1 MNRRRFASLLLGGLA
16 AAGVVVA
23 ASGCGSDFLTTL
35 NNFVFPE
42 TRPEVVRFPLTQ
54 ADTGG
59 IYGHV
64 EDSGGASISGAVVSF
79 GAARTFTGTEEGTV
93 KVADAQNKP
102 YTLPTGDFVL
112 LGIPPNTPTTV
123 TVSYDDVTKGFIIQ
137 VPATNDFRVAVGR
150 NVPEPLGLREV
161 ATFSLPMILPKRN
174 ALRVSRVTP
183 SGLTATATGSPP
195 TVKLSYEPN
204 GLVTFDLRNGPKA
217 PASEVVGVDVEY
229 LDENGASIKSV
240 SKPLTPTIIPKG
252 PINSPGPV
260 VAVQADLA
268 DSSLGQ
274 ATAGNVTAKVV
285 FKIRTPGTA
294 SLGEKAAGEDDQTLT
309 RTVPITIKR

>member
-1 MNRRRFASLLLGGLA
+1 MNRRFASLFLGGLA
-16 AAGVVVA
+16 AAGLVVT
-23 ASGCGSDFLTTL
+23 ASGCGSDFLATL

-42 TRPEVVRFPLTQ
+42 TRPEVVRFPLTA

-64 EDSGGASISGAVVSF
+64 EDSAGASISGAVVSF

-93 KVADAQNKP
+93 KVADLDAKA

-112 LGIPPNTPTTV
+112 LGIPPKTPTTV
-123 TVSYDDVTKGFIIQ
+123 TVSYDDVSKGFIIQ
-137 VPATNDFRVAVGR
+137 IPATNDFRISAGR
-150 NVPEPLGLREV
+150 KPPDALGLREV
-161 ATFSLPMILPKRN
+161 ATFSLPMVLPKKN
-174 ALRVSRVTP
+174 ALRISRVTP
-183 SGLTATATGSPP
+183 SGLTATATGSAPAI
-195 TVKLSYEPN
+195 KLTYEPN

-217 PASEVVGVDVEY
+217 AAAEVVGADVEY
-229 LDENGASIKSV
+229 LDENGASIKNV
-240 SKPLTPTIIPKG
+240 SKPLTPTVIPKG
-252 PINSPGPV
+252 LINAPGPV

-285 FKIRTPGTA
+285 FKIRTPGTS
-294 SLGEKAAGEDDQTLT
+294 SLGEKAQGEDEQTLT